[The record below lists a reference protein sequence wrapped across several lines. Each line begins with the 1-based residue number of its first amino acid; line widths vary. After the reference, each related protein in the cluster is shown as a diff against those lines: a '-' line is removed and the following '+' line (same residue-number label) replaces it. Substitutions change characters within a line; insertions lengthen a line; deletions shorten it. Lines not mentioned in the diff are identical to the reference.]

1 MRCGTHAPR
10 AFAVVVVVFAVVVAL
25 AGPGLAQRLRSPS
38 SSLVLATPT
47 VTCGTSPHVN
57 LSWTDSASSTTG
69 SYQVMSKATAAKANS
84 WSAGAALGNVSSA
97 AVSVSNNSSF
107 DFAVRATTSVTRDS
121 NV

>member
-1 MRCGTHAPR
+1 MRCGTHVPR

-25 AGPGLAQRLRSPS
+25 AAPGLAQRLRSSS

-47 VTCGTSPHVN
+47 VSCGASPQVN
-57 LSWTDSASSTTG
+57 LSWSDSASSPTG
-69 SYQVMSKATAAKANS
+69 SYQVMSKATAAKQNS
-84 WSAGAALGNVSSA
+84 WSAGALLGNVTSV

-107 DFAVRATTSVTRDS
+107 DFAVRAMTSVTRDS